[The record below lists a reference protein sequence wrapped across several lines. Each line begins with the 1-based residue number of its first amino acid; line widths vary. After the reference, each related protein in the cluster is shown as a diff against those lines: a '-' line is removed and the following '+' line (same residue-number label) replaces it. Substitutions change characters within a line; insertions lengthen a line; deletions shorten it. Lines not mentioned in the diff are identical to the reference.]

1 VRYVHVHWQHD
12 IPEEP
17 SDLWYEI
24 ADDDFQNR
32 TIEFYAD
39 GSVGFSIRG
48 TDGSEDVEV
57 GGTRNST
64 EGFPDLAEINS
75 DSQFR
80 ASDVTAADFDA
91 GGVTHLHRGFE

>member
-1 VRYVHVHWQHD
+1 M
-12 IPEEP
+12 PEAP

-39 GSVGFSIRG
+39 GSVGFAIRG
-48 TDGSEDVEV
+48 EAFDGSEDVEV

-75 DSQFR
+75 DSQFK
-80 ASDVTAADFDA
+80 ASEVTAADFERRWGEA
-91 GGVTHLHRGFE
+91 LASRFRMTTGLT